1 MSQPTPDLAAP
12 SRDFRSLRRVF
23 AFVLP
28 FRLRLV
34 GAMAALIVAAGTVLA
49 LGQGL
54 RFLIDDGFRSG
65 STAPLDRAVFILLG
79 VVLLLAVSTY
89 CRFYLVSWIGERVV
103 ADLRRAIFDRVV
115 SLSLAYFE
123 TRRTGDILSRLTADT
138 TVLQTVIGSS
148 LSQALRNAMMLAGGL
163 AMLFL
168 TSAKLTSLVL
178 LVVPLVVVPIL
189 VYGRRVRHLSRDSQD
204 AIAALSAYAEEAI
217 NAVRTVQSFTHEA
230 IDRARFGERAEAAF
244 AVARRRIAM
253 RAILTF
259 LVILLAFGAIA
270 IILWIGGRDVV
281 AGRISA
287 GDLSAF
293 VFYAVVVAG
302 AVGTLSE
309 VWGDLQRAAGA
320 AERIV
325 ELLDTEPEIVA
336 PPHPARLPSP
346 ACGAVAF
353 EDVVFRYPARPDRS
367 ALAGF
372 SLTITPGE
380 TVALVGASGAGK
392 TTVFQLLLRFY
403 DPQSGVVRVD
413 GVDIRTADPAELRA
427 RIGLVPQ
434 DPVIFGADAW
444 ENIRYGRPNA
454 SDAEVR
460 AAATAAHASEFLDRL
475 PQGFAT
481 FLGEKGV
488 KLSGGQRQRLAIARA
503 ILRDPAILLLD
514 EATSA
519 LDAESEFLVQQALES
534 LAANRTTL
542 VIAHRLATVL
552 KADRII
558 VIDEGSVVATG
569 THRELLRQGGLYARL
584 AALQFDRAGAE
595 AAN

>member
-1 MSQPTPDLAAP
+1 MTPPEPPAAT
-12 SRDFRSLRRVF
+12 RDFRALRRVL
-23 AFVLP
+23 AFVRP
-28 FRLRLV
+28 YRLRLA
-34 GAMAALIVAAGTVLA
+34 GAMLALVVAAATVLA

-54 RFLIDDGFRSG
+54 RFLIDGGFRSG
-65 STAPLDRAVFILLG
+65 ETAPLDRAVFILIF
-79 VVLLLAVSTY
+79 VVVILAASTY

-103 ADLRRAIFDRVV
+103 ADLRRAVFDRVV
-115 SLSLAYFE
+115 TLSPAYFE
-123 TRRTGDILSRLTADT
+123 TRRTGDILSRLTTDT
-138 TVLQTVIGSS
+138 TLLQTVIGSS
-148 LSQALRNAMMLAGGL
+148 LSQALRNAMMLVGGL

-189 VYGRRVRHLSRDSQD
+189 FYGRRVRHLSRDSQD
-204 AIAALSAYAEEAI
+204 AIANLSAYAEEAI
-217 NAVRTVQSFTHEA
+217 NAVRTMQAFTHEA
-230 IDRARFGERAEAAF
+230 VDAERFGGHAEAAF
-244 AVARRRIAM
+244 AVARRRIAV
-253 RAILTF
+253 RAILTG
-259 LVILLAFGAIA
+259 LVILLAFGAVA
-270 IILWIGGRDVV
+270 IILWIGGHDVM

-293 VFYAVVVAG
+293 VFYAIVVAG
-302 AVGTLSE
+302 GVGTLSE

-325 ELLDTEPEIVA
+325 ELLDTVPEIAA
-336 PPHPARLPSP
+336 PAMPTGFPLPAR
-346 ACGAVAF
+346 GEIAF
-353 EDVVFRYPARPDRS
+353 EEVGFRYPARPDRS
-367 ALAGF
+367 ALDGF
-372 SLTITPGE
+372 SLRVAPGE

-403 DPQSGVVRVD
+403 DPQSGTVRID
-413 GVDIRTADPAELRA
+413 GVDLRQADPAALRT

-444 ENIRYGRPNA
+444 ENIRYGRPEA
-454 SDAEVR
+454 TEAEIR
-460 AAATAAHASEFLDRL
+460 AAAKAAHATEFLDRL

-519 LDAESEFLVQQALES
+519 LDAQSEFLVQQALEALS
-534 LAANRTTL
+534 SGRTTL
-542 VIAHRLATVL
+542 IIAHRLATVL

-558 VIDEGSVVATG
+558 VMDEGSVAATG
-569 THRELLRQGGLYARL
+569 THQELLRQGGLYAQL
-584 AALQFDRAGAE
+584 AALQFDRARAE
-595 AAN
+595 AGA